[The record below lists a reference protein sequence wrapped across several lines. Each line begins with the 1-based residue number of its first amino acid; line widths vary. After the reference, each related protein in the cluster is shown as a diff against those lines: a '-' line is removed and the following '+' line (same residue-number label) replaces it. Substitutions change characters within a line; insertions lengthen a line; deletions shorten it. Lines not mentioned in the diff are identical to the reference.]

1 MSVFCPG
8 RTRDASSFWSSVS
21 YSAWRHVPEPGK
33 QCLKRAGMRGRAGL
47 SPTDAATAGDGAG
60 GPARALGEVGGLSR
74 CSHRRSP
81 RSPPQHFGKPA
92 GSLRRPQNCWM
103 KKKPT
108 HQLQPPPLAPG
119 NVRARAQPAAPNP
132 PGSSRGSLASDVVAG
147 GGRFICLKQS
157 PSPSC
162 RFCWVCWGSAAP
174 SGAVSAMPRRSA
186 LAAACACR
194 SAAPHAFFFVFCS
207 SFFF

>member
-1 MSVFCPG
+1 MRGCGAGQGCPQPMRRRPVTGLAGQPG
-8 RTRDASSFWSSVS
+8 RLERWGGS
-21 YSAWRHVPEPGK
+21 PG
-33 QCLKRAGMRGRAGL
+33 AHI
-47 SPTDAATAGDGAG
+47 AARPGA
-60 GPARALGEVGGLSR
+60 P
-74 CSHRRSP
+74 
-81 RSPPQHFGKPA
+81 PPQHFGKPA

-103 KKKPT
+103 KKKKTT

-132 PGSSRGSLASDVVAG
+132 PGSSRGSLASDGVAG

-174 SGAVSAMPRRSA
+174 SGAVSAMPRRSVS
-186 LAAACACR
+186 AAACACR
-194 SAAPHAFFFVFCS
+194 SAAPHAFFLVVL
-207 SFFF
+207 FFFF